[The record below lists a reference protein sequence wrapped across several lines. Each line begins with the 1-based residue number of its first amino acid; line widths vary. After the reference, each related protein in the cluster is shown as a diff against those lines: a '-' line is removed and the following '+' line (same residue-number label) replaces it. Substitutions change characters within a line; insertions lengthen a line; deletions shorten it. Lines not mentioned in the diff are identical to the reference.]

1 MMKTDTTNLMKHFAT
16 ILRNRAVG
24 RNDASLD
31 PVILKYLSRKELIEI
46 IREKFSGTIPK
57 QYDLIELENGEL
69 LSIIEDDMY
78 IIAYCT
84 KKWSR
89 EPREA
94 SNNKPEK
101 KESSKKK
108 SDAK

>member
-1 MMKTDTTNLMKHFAT
+1 MKTDTTNLMKHFAT

-31 PVILKYLSRKELIEI
+31 HVILKYLSRKELIEI

-57 QYDLIELENGEL
+57 EYDLIELENKEL

-84 KKWSR
+84 KKWCG
-89 EPREA
+89 A
-94 SNNKPEK
+94 SPLTGTKKTEK
-101 KESSKKK
+101 KATVKSKTNGK
-108 SDAK
+108 